1 MALAFCR
8 NIQLTTS
15 GKLCLYCR
23 RSLKKTL
30 KCHKQLYRYSKL
42 STELFCAKQD
52 ERYFHSQTALS
63 LPSTEKKIDY
73 NKLSPMLKH
82 YWDTKSE
89 HPDYLLLYRVGDFYE
104 SFFEDAQV
112 LSDTLEVTLTSK
124 DGGKDLGFKVPMSG
138 IPQHSL
144 DKYLSV
150 LLKKNVKVAVCD
162 QTESATMTQA
172 GSLVK
177 RQVTRLLTPGTLT
190 EDSML
195 DAKKNNYL
203 AAITV
208 DTNSSTKELNKVNW
222 AIAYVD
228 TSTGEFQG
236 IEGKDIDA
244 FFRELVRVSPSE
256 VLMEDNS
263 IWNSTLEEHCLTW
276 QLPEL
281 CYTARPVHS
290 FDNQLGKQQLLQR
303 FQCNSVEVFGLKES
317 SLLLKACAAIFHY
330 LQETIERMAPIK
342 LHFFQLHRADEFV
355 YLDENTLRNLEVL
368 ETLREGNKK
377 GSLLWSVDRTVT
389 CMGAR
394 LLRRWLLHPLR
405 DCRVLNSR
413 YDFIELLSENSEI
426 LSAIVNTLKGLTDL
440 ERLACRIGSLRAN
453 EKDFYHVGESLKK
466 IPRLLYILKGLN
478 LSSRD
483 RQQEVVELLST
494 ILDPLS
500 EELIRVIVEEID
512 ANITLS
518 SSVSSNPRV
527 ADKLGATNVGNVF
540 FVRSG
545 KHQQLEELE
554 SEYKIH
560 IQWILEYERKERKR
574 LGLPNLKVG
583 YHKSLGYYISIS
595 KRSLSKVPNDY
606 IRKQTLIGEERYTTT
621 QLLEKERSILYVRE
635 CIATKER
642 EIFDAF
648 RNHLQQYAPSLQ
660 RIAEAIATL
669 DVFCGL
675 TKVAMERE
683 YCRPQLHG
691 LDDREKNVSSL
702 EPLLKIEN
710 GRHPVVEQ
718 MIPPGTFVSNSI
730 DLSHQSHRLIILTG
744 PNSSGKSCY
753 LRQIG
758 TIQLLA
764 QIGSFVPAQEAQ
776 LSIMDAIFTR
786 VGAVDDIGSGQS
798 TFMVEMT
805 ETARI
810 LRQATRSSLVLL
822 DEIGRGTTTL
832 DGLSIAWSVAE
843 YLSSHIQ
850 CLSIFATHY
859 HEMNELASVFPW
871 IANLQVKVIEEGEQ
885 VIFLH
890 KVVPGGANKSYGIQ
904 VAGLAGLPVVV
915 VERARTIWRTLEQV
929 GMQMNDVL
937 KTQLYQVS
945 NGNEAISR
953 EERKDEMS
961 TAKYNQNNSCDM
973 EYMQQQLNTMKQQL
987 AILDTQ
993 FQEWLTKNKREE
1005 DNEHC
1010 I

>member
-1 MALAFCR
+1 
-8 NIQLTTS
+8 
-15 GKLCLYCR
+15 
-23 RSLKKTL
+23 
-30 KCHKQLYRYSKL
+30 
-42 STELFCAKQD
+42 
-52 ERYFHSQTALS
+52 
-63 LPSTEKKIDY
+63 
-73 NKLSPMLKH
+73 MLRH

-104 SFFEDAQV
+104 SFFDDAQI
-112 LSDTLEVTLTSK
+112 LAETLEVTLTSK
-124 DGGKDLGFKVPMSG
+124 GGGKDLGCKVPMSG

-144 DKYLSV
+144 DKYLSI

-162 QTESATMTQA
+162 QTEPATMAQA

-203 AAITV
+203 AAIAV
-208 DTNSSTKELNKVNW
+208 DMSSSTKEFNRVNW

-236 IEGKDIDA
+236 LEGKNIDA
-244 FFRELVRVSPSE
+244 FIRELIRISPSE
-256 VLMEDNS
+256 VLMEDNP
-263 IWNSTLEEHCLTW
+263 IWKNILQEQCITY

-290 FDNQLGKQQLLQR
+290 FDSQLGKQQLLQR
-303 FQCNSVEVFGLKES
+303 FHCNSIEVFGLKDS
-317 SLLLKACAAIFHY
+317 CLLLKACAAIFHY
-330 LQETIERMAPIK
+330 LQETIERIAPIN
-342 LHFFQLHRADEFV
+342 LNFFRLHRADEFV
-355 YLDENTLRNLEVL
+355 HLDENTLRNLEVL

-405 DCRVLNSR
+405 DGRILNAR
-413 YDFIELLSENSEI
+413 YEVIELLIQNCDI
-426 LSAIVNTLKGLTDL
+426 LS
-440 ERLACRIGSLRAN
+440 GSLRAN
-453 EKDFYHVGESLKK
+453 EKDFYHLGESLKK
-466 IPRLLYILKGLN
+466 IPRLLHILNRLI
-478 LSSRD
+478 SSSID
-483 RQQEVVELLST
+483 RQKRVVDLLAA
-494 ILDPLS
+494 ILSPLS
-500 EELIRVIVEEID
+500 EELIQVIVEEID

-518 SSVSSNPRV
+518 SPVSTSPHVVDNFTGSNSESV
-527 ADKLGATNVGNVF
+527 L
-540 FVRSG
+540 FVQSR
-545 KHQQLEELE
+545 KNQQLEELE
-554 SEYKIH
+554 KEYKLH
-560 IQWILEYERKERKR
+560 MQWMLEYERNERKR
-574 LGLPNLKVG
+574 LGLHNLKVG

-595 KRSLSKVPNDY
+595 KRALSKVPNDY

-621 QLLEKERSILYVRE
+621 QLLERERSILYVRE
-635 CIATKER
+635 CLASKER
-642 EIFDAF
+642 EIFDNF

-660 RIAEAIATL
+660 RIAEAVATL

-675 TKVAMERE
+675 ARMAMERE
-683 YCRPQLHG
+683 YCRPQLYL
-691 LDDREKNVSSL
+691 LDDEEKNSSSSAVV
-702 EPLLKIEN
+702 LKIEN

-718 MIPPGTFVSNSI
+718 MISPGSFVSNSI
-730 DLSHQSHRLIILTG
+730 DLSHQSSRLVILTG

-810 LRQATRSSLVLL
+810 LRQATKYSLVLL

-843 YLSSHIQ
+843 YLSSNIQ

-871 IANLQVKVIEEGEQ
+871 VINLQVKVIEKDDQ

-890 KVVPGGANKSYGIQ
+890 KVIPGGANKSYGIQ
-904 VAGLAGLPVVV
+904 VAGLSGLPDVV
-915 VERARTIWRTLEQV
+915 VERARTVWRTLEQ
-929 GMQMNDVL
+929 QW
-937 KTQLYQVS
+937 K
-945 NGNEAISR
+945 
-953 EERKDEMS
+953 
-961 TAKYNQNNSCDM
+961 
-973 EYMQQQLNTMKQQL
+973 
-987 AILDTQ
+987 
-993 FQEWLTKNKREE
+993 
-1005 DNEHC
+1005 
-1010 I
+1010 